1 MLCAKALLYWC
12 AAFRLTFDARRV
24 YRDKF
29 FVGYYI
35 YIIVANKNLYVFIQ
49 KQNESTGAHM
59 RQGIDSLEEGRR
71 NLSFIDNPRAG
82 YIETKSICVYTEAN
96 FLLATIYIL

>member
-1 MLCAKALLYWC
+1 MI
-12 AAFRLTFDARRV
+12 ARRV

-49 KQNESTGAHM
+49 RQNLYVFIEKQNESTGAHM

-71 NLSFIDNPRAG
+71 NLSF
-82 YIETKSICVYTEAN
+82 Y
-96 FLLATIYIL
+96 